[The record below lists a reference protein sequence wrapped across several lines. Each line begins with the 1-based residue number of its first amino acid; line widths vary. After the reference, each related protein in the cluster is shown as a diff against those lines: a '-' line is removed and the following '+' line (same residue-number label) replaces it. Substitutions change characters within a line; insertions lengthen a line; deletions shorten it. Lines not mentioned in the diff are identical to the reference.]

1 MHRCCFIA
9 NYNRKCL
16 QKLMMTVHVH
26 IRCIFITIVC
36 LLQLNMVKA
45 QLFKN
50 DSVRIAQKKP
60 LFLPYPVFGY
70 APETKLQLGFG
81 AVYSF
86 YTDKSVPVTR
96 TSFLY
101 SYNMFSTEG
110 QTQLLLEGSLW
121 TKENKWHMFTSGIY
135 SDFPIYFYGTGAH
148 TQEADKDLITANRF
162 RFVMGGERKIV
173 KSFYLGGG
181 IGFQSDHFK
190 DEEKGGIFDTGNYTG
205 KEGGNLALIG
215 YEAIYDTR
223 DFESYTTKGAYLRAI
238 GWTNFAYSDWHYTT
252 ITIDGRKFFPI
263 NKTQTLGLQAV
274 FQTTQGA
281 EIPFYALSELG
292 GSSYLRG
299 YYSLRYSDQNLMIGQ
314 AEYRWRPWGNTR
326 DRGFVSASRI
336 IAAAFVGTGTI
347 FPNGALNWQD
357 FFPSYGGGIRYMFD
371 PLARLTLRLDI
382 AIGNKRPNED
392 RSTGL
397 YISLNEAF

>member
-1 MHRCCFIA
+1 M
-9 NYNRKCL
+9 
-16 QKLMMTVHVH
+16 
-26 IRCIFITIVC
+26 C
-36 LLQLNMVKA
+36 LLQLHMVKA
-45 QLFKN
+45 QLFKK

-86 YTDKSVPVTR
+86 YIDKSVPVTR

-110 QTQLLLEGSLW
+110 QTQLILQGSLW
-121 TKENKWHMFTSGIY
+121 TKENKWHMFTSGMY

-148 TQEADKDLITANRF
+148 TNEADKDLITAKRF
-162 RFVMGGERKIV
+162 RFVVGGERKIA
-173 KSFYLGGG
+173 KALYIGGG
-181 IGFQSDHFK
+181 IGLQSDDFT
-190 DEEKGGIFDTGNYTG
+190 DAEKGGIFDTGNYVG
-205 KEGGNLALIG
+205 KEGGKLAVIG
-215 YEAIYDTR
+215 YDAIYDTR
-223 DFESYTTKGAYLRAI
+223 DYENYTTKGAYLRAI
-238 GWTNFAYSDWHYTT
+238 GWTNFANSDWHYTT
-252 ITIDGRKFFPI
+252 LNIDGRKFFPI
-263 NKTQTLGLQAV
+263 NKTQAFCLQAV

-281 EIPFYALSELG
+281 DIPFYALSPLG
-292 GSSYLRG
+292 GSGYLRG
-299 YYSLRYSDQNLMIGQ
+299 YYSLRYTDQNLLAAQ

-336 IAAAFVGTGTI
+336 IAAAFAGTGTV
-347 FPNGALNWQD
+347 FPNGGLTIKD
-357 FFPSYGGGIRYMFD
+357 FFPSFGGGIRYMFD
-371 PLARLTLRLDI
+371 PLARLTLRLDV

>member
-1 MHRCCFIA
+1 M
-9 NYNRKCL
+9 
-16 QKLMMTVHVH
+16 
-26 IRCIFITIVC
+26 C
-36 LLQLNMVKA
+36 LLQLNIVEA
-45 QLFKN
+45 QLFKK

-86 YTDKSVPVTR
+86 YIDKSSPVTR

-110 QTQLLLEGSLW
+110 QIQLILQGSFW
-121 TKENKWHMFTSGIY
+121 TKENKWHMFASGTY
-135 SDFPIYFYGTGAH
+135 SDFPFDFYGIGAH
-148 TQEADKDLITANRF
+148 TLQADKDQLIAKRF
-162 RFVMGGERKIV
+162 RFVAGGERKIA
-173 KSFYLGGG
+173 KAFYVGGG
-181 IGFQSDHFK
+181 LGLQSDHFT
-190 DEEKGGIFDTGNYTG
+190 DAEKGGIFDTGNYIG
-205 KEGGNLALIG
+205 KKGGQLALVG

-223 DFESYTTKGAYLRAI
+223 DYENYTTKGSYLRAI

-252 ITIDGRKFFPI
+252 ITIDGRHFIPI
-263 NKTQTLGLQAV
+263 NKTQSLGMQAV

-281 EIPFYALSELG
+281 DIPFYALSGLG

-299 YYSLRYSDQNLMIGQ
+299 YYTWRYTDQNLLAAQ
-314 AEYRWRPWGNTR
+314 AEYKWRPWGNTR

-336 IAAAFVGTGTI
+336 ITAAFVGTGTV
-347 FPNGALNWQD
+347 FPNGGFTWKD

-371 PLARLTLRLDI
+371 PLARLTLRLDV

-397 YISLNEAF
+397 YISFNEAF